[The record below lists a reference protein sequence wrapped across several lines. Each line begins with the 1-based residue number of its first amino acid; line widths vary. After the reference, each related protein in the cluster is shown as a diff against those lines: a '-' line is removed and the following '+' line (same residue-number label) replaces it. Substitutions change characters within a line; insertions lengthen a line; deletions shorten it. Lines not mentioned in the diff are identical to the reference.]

1 MNLLTRM
8 YEYSEGK
15 PGSEQLIKSKI
26 ISGNIYVG
34 LIKVILNS
42 GATEYRLI
50 TRDRGSNEIVG
61 IVKDKNLDVL
71 MKKFNNYQ

>member
-1 MNLLTRM
+1 M
-8 YEYSEGK
+8 YEYSNDK

-34 LIKVILNS
+34 LLKVILNS
-42 GATEYRLI
+42 GIPEYRLI

-61 IVKDKNLDVL
+61 IIKDKNLDVL
-71 MKKFNNYQ
+71 TKKFDNYQ